1 MNAYHLWLN
10 SLVNANKSKF
20 SAFNIKWL
28 NPYEAEFA
36 NQKKENFIKQIP
48 ENWLFKKTKPYHQQI
63 SLGCKLCGMGSWS
76 CLFITNKCNAKC
88 FYCPAPQ
95 LNDEVPSTQQLTFP
109 TPESYAEYI
118 NYFGFKGVSF
128 SGGEPLLFFERVMN
142 YLKAIRK
149 KCKPEI
155 YIWMYTNGILGD
167 EKKYR
172 KLAQCGLNEIRF
184 DIGATGFRIDKVKL
198 AKGIIPN
205 ITIEIPAV
213 PEEKEKLKQ
222 LLPEMIAAG
231 VSNLN
236 LHQLRLTLHNAPQL
250 SKRKYTFIHA
260 EQPLVLESELA
271 ALEILN
277 YAREKHLN
285 IGINYCSFHFKNRFQ
300 KAGFRKQLANTIA
313 SPNDFITENGFIRE
327 KTDNKIIYRKLSL
340 TDCSTNT
347 REQEIL
353 TLKNKNYQIKKEVV
367 LQKDNLSVE
376 EKELVEKL
384 IENPATEVPENPLLF
399 KIWQM
404 EYIENG
410 LREY

>member
-1 MNAYHLWLN
+1 MNAYHYWLN

-20 SAFNIKWL
+20 ESFDINWL
-28 NPYEAEFA
+28 NPYKAIHFNE
-36 NQKKENFIKQIP
+36 KKEELSEQLDGNF
-48 ENWLFKKTKPYHQQI
+48 LFKQTKPFHNHI
-63 SLGCKLCGMGSWS
+63 SSGCKLCGMGSWS
-76 CLFITNKCNAKC
+76 CLFITNKCNGKC

-95 LNDEVPSTQQLTFP
+95 NTDEVPSTQQLTFP

-118 NYFGFKGVSF
+118 NFFDFKGVSF
-128 SGGEPLLFFERVMN
+128 SGGEPLLYFERVLS
-142 YLKAIRK
+142 YLKAVRK

-155 YIWMYTNGILGD
+155 YTWMYTNGILGD
-167 EKKYR
+167 EKKYK
-172 KLAQCGLNEIRF
+172 KLAAAALNEIRF
-184 DIGATGFRIDKVKL
+184 DIGATNFRLDKVKL

-213 PEEKEKLKQ
+213 PEEKEKLKL

-260 EQPLVLESELA
+260 EQPVVLESELA

-277 YAREKHLN
+277 YAKNKHLN

-300 KAGFRKQLANTIA
+300 KAGFRKQLANKLANPDDEI
-313 SPNDFITENGFIRE
+313 SENGFIRE
-327 KTDNKIIYRKLSL
+327 HVGNRFIYRKITLKDSE
-340 TDCSTNT
+340 TTENGF
-347 REQEIL
+347 EEL
-353 TLKNKNYQIKKEVV
+353 TLKNKSYKLKKEVAF
-367 LQKDNLSVE
+367 QTEELSE
-376 EKELVEKL
+376 EKQHL
-384 IENPATEVPENPLLF
+384 IQQFIQNPSTDIPADQLLF
-399 KIWQM
+399 KIWQK
-404 EYIENG
+404 ESIEKG